1 MGGGQSVRTW
11 LLAVGA
17 VLFAAPIAVPATAA
31 AQASDPGV
39 ESATGPPVEDIHIDA
54 LLARTIPEPEPSP
67 AEPAEDESLLGT
79 WLAPEAAESWSQ
91 IQARLRAAAA
101 AGYPQVKRRLPPP
114 VVATLDD
121 LAARLQRPDAP
132 MLGLQAAGLLFALLL
147 GLRLLRGRGDVSV
160 SIEYPAEL
168 RGTFSVRLSSRKPRG
183 RLNGRILNPA
193 AAQRAKLRASS
204 STRTEHH
211 MISRE
216 TQFREISPGR
226 YFVTVDG
233 FVQTPESGDVL
244 ATHFEDR
251 EVHVQRRRTLGI
263 EFDFHPK
270 SCSIE
275 VKVLWDRRPVPD
287 ARVSVYG
294 HPSSM
299 RFARNGPVRIGVA
312 KGTHTLSA
320 GGGDRVAEISIDV
333 LSFNPAS
340 VEIDLADHQHLQF
353 TGCPPAVEPYLLGD
367 VPAAARALEREGQN
381 EVANLLL
388 ARIHLERDDRETAAH
403 HYEQANRLS
412 EAAEL
417 REALSQFEQAGSL
430 FERAGELERAAEMY
444 RAAGDLVKAGETFA
458 RATQHSD
465 AAECFR
471 AAGDLSKL
479 VEALEKCGEP
489 FEAARA
495 SIENCD
501 RPRAIRSLQKV
512 TQADSHYLE
521 AANILA
527 EAYQDEGHIDLA
539 ISTIEQIVAF
549 RGEETVPLNDCD
561 RLARLLEE
569 ARQYERAI
577 EVLEVIRNR
586 DLGYPGVATRIEEL
600 RKHVTGHPT
609 VTGVAPTMIG
619 VSQSLPNAD
628 AFGGGV
634 RYDILEELGRGGMG
648 VVFKARDRRLGRV
661 VALKRLTEN
670 LCAHPKAVEMFLR
683 EARAAAALNHPNIV
697 TLYDAGQEGDTFY
710 LTMECLEGSPLQS
723 ILKRLGKLT
732 ARDAAKLGVQI
743 TAGLHYAEE
752 QRIVHRDIKTANLF
766 FTRKKVVKIMDFG
779 LAKMVEEVRRGSTV
793 IGGTPYYMAPEQS
806 LGEAVDHRADL
817 YALGV
822 TFFELITGSVPFT
835 SGDVAYHHRHTPP
848 PDPRERVPE
857 TPAAFADLI
866 LKLMAKKPEDR
877 IASALEVGERLQE
890 ILRPSG

>member
-17 VLFAAPIAVPATAA
+17 VLVAGATALPATAQTPDPA
-31 AQASDPGV
+31 VESDPG
-39 ESATGPPVEDIHIDA
+39 PPVDDMDIDA
-54 LLARTIPEPEPSP
+54 LLASTIPQSEPPDP
-67 AEPAEDESLLGT
+67 ARAEDESLLAT
-79 WLAPEAAESWSQ
+79 WLAPETVESWQ
-91 IQARLRAAAA
+91 EIQARIGDAAAE
-101 AGYPQVKRRLPPP
+101 GYSQVKRRLPAPG
-114 VVATLDD
+114 VEALETLEE
-121 LAARLQRPDAP
+121 RLRQPDAP
-132 MLGLQAAGLLFALLL
+132 LLALQAAGLVLVLVLA
-147 GLRLLRGRGDVSV
+147 LRLLRGQGDIAV

-168 RGTFSVRLSSRKPRG
+168 RGTFSVRLSTRKPKG
-183 RLNGRILNPA
+183 RLSGRILNPA

-204 STRTEHH
+204 SSRTEHH
-211 MISRE
+211 MVSRE
-216 TQFREISPGR
+216 TQFREIGSGR

-233 FVQTPESGDVL
+233 FLQTPESGDVL

-251 EVHVQRRRTLGI
+251 EVRVRRGHTLGV

-270 SCSIE
+270 NCSVE
-275 VKVLWDRRPVPD
+275 VKVAWDRRPVPD
-287 ARVSVYG
+287 ARVAVYG

-299 RFARNGPVRIGVA
+299 RFARSGPVRIGVA
-312 KGTHTLSA
+312 QGTHTLIV
-320 GGGDRVAEISIDV
+320 GGGDRVAELRIDV
-333 LSFNPAS
+333 VSFNPTS
-340 VEIDLADHQHLQF
+340 VEVDLADRQHLLF

-367 VPAAARALEREGQN
+367 VPATARALEREGQD

-388 ARIHLERDDRETAAH
+388 ARIHLERDDREAAAR
-403 HYEQANRLS
+403 HYERAGRLA
-412 EAAEL
+412 EAAGL
-417 REALSQFEQAGSL
+417 REALAQFEQAGNL
-430 FERAGELERAAEMY
+430 YERAGDLERAAEMY
-444 RAAGDLVKAGETFA
+444 RSAGDLVKAGETFA
-458 RATQHSD
+458 RATQYAD

-471 AAGDLSKL
+471 AAGDRSKL

-489 FEAARA
+489 FDAAWV
-495 SIENCD
+495 SIENSD

-512 TQADSHYLE
+512 TQADPHYLE

-527 EAYQDEGHIDLA
+527 EAYQEEGHIDLA
-539 ISTIEQIVAF
+539 INTIEQIVAF
-549 RGEETVPLNDCD
+549 RGEEAVPLNDCD
-561 RLARLLEE
+561 RLAKLLEE
-569 ARQYERAI
+569 ASQYERAI
-577 EVLEVIRNR
+577 EVLEVIRSR
-586 DLGYPGVATRIEEL
+586 DVGYPGVATRIDEL

-609 VTGVAPTMIG
+609 VAGVAPTT
-619 VSQSLPNAD
+619 VAVPQSMPNAD

-670 LCAHPKAVEMFLR
+670 LREHPKAVEMFLR

-710 LTMECLEGSPLQS
+710 LTMEYLEGSPLQS
-723 ILKRLGKLT
+723 ILKRQGKLT
-732 ARDAAKLGVQI
+732 SRDAAKLGVQI
-743 TAGLHYAEE
+743 AAGLHYAEE

-806 LGEAVDHRADL
+806 LGDAVDHRADL

-822 TFFELITGSVPFT
+822 TFFELITGAVPFL

-848 PDPRERVPE
+848 PDPREKVPE
-857 TPAAFADLI
+857 TPAAFAELI

-877 IASALEVGERLQE
+877 VASAREVGEWLQE
-890 ILRPSG
+890 ILRASG

>member
-17 VLFAAPIAVPATAA
+17 VLFAAPIAVPTTATA
-31 AQASDPGV
+31 QAPDPGV
-39 ESATGPPVEDIHIDA
+39 ESATEPPVEYSPIDA
-54 LLARTIPEPEPSP
+54 LIARAIPEPESR
-67 AEPAEDESLLGT
+67 AEEPAEDESLLGT
-79 WLAPEAAESWSQ
+79 WLAPEAAESWTQ
-91 IQARLRAAAA
+91 IQARMRAAAA
-101 AGYPQVKRRLPPP
+101 AGYSQVKRRLPPP
-114 VVATLDD
+114 LAASLDD
-121 LAARLQRPDAP
+121 LAERLQQPDAP
-132 MLGLQAAGLLFALLL
+132 MLGLQAAGLLLALLL
-147 GLRLLRGRGDVSV
+147 GRRLLRGRGDVAV

-183 RLNGRILNPA
+183 RLSGRILNPA

-204 STRTEHH
+204 SSRTEHH

-216 TQFREISPGR
+216 TQFREVSPGR

-233 FVQTPESGDVL
+233 FLQTPESGDVL

-251 EVHVQRRRTLGI
+251 EVRVHRKRTLGI

-270 SCSIE
+270 NCSIE
-275 VKVLWDRRPVPD
+275 VKILWDRRPVPD

-312 KGTHTLSA
+312 QGTHTLSA

-340 VEIDLADHQHLQF
+340 VEIDLADRQHLLF

-388 ARIHLERDDRETAAH
+388 ARVHLERDDREAAAR
-403 HYEQANRLS
+403 HYEQASQLA

-417 REALSQFEQAGSL
+417 REALSQFEQAGNL

-444 RAAGDLVKAGETFA
+444 RTAGDLVKAGETFA
-458 RATQHSD
+458 RVSQYSD

-479 VEALEKCGEP
+479 VEALEKCGKP
-489 FEAARA
+489 FEAARV

-549 RGEETVPLNDCD
+549 RGEETVPLNHCD
-561 RLARLLEE
+561 RLAGLLEE
-569 ARQYERAI
+569 ARQYEKAI
-577 EVLEVIRNR
+577 GVLEVIRSR

-600 RKHVTGHPT
+600 RKHVTGNPT
-609 VTGVAPTMIG
+609 VAGVA
-619 VSQSLPNAD
+619 QSKPNAD
-628 AFGGGV
+628 AFGDGV

-661 VALKRLTEN
+661 VALKRLTES
-670 LCAHPKAVEMFLR
+670 LCEHPKAVEMFLR

-710 LTMECLEGSPLQS
+710 LTMEYLEGSPLQS
-723 ILKRLGKLT
+723 ILKRQGKLT
-732 ARDAAKLGVQI
+732 PRDAAKLGVQI
-743 TAGLHYAEE
+743 AAGLHYAEE
-752 QRIVHRDIKTANLF
+752 QRVVHRDIKTANLF
-766 FTRKKVVKIMDFG
+766 FTRKRVVKIMDFG
-779 LAKMVEEVRRGSTV
+779 LAKMVEEVRRGSTM
-793 IGGTPYYMAPEQS
+793 IAGTPCYMAPEQS
-806 LGEAVDHRADL
+806 LGAAVDHRADL

-822 TFFELITGSVPFT
+822 TFFELITGGVPFA

-857 TPAAFADLI
+857 IPAAFAELI

-890 ILRPSG
+890 ILRRSG